1 MSELENFNT
10 NNIEI
15 PWEDRSEK
23 GIIWRFSKNPI
34 LGWNPIK
41 NVARIFNSA
50 VSIFENKFV
59 GIFRAEYHN
68 SRPHLHLGWSDDG
81 INWKINEERILWFDD
96 QQLPYQPSYEYDPR
110 LVKIEDKY
118 YIMWCTEFGGYP
130 TIGLGYTTDF
140 KQFIRLDNAFLPF
153 NRNGVLFPR
162 KIKGKFMMLSRPS
175 DNGHTPFGDIF
186 ISESFDL
193 IHWGKHRKVMS
204 KGSFAWW
211 QSLKIGGGPPPIE
224 TSEGW
229 LMIYHGVNLT
239 CNGYVYS
246 FGGAILDLEEPSK
259 VLYRSGNYL
268 LTPEKSYET
277 NGFVPNVVFP
287 CATLD
292 NKKTGKLTIYYGA
305 ADTYLA
311 VAFTYITDLI
321 EYIKNTSELVPGDN
335 EIIR

>member
-1 MSELENFNT
+1 MSELKQIKQNFGK
-10 NNIEI
+10 I
-15 PWEDRSEK
+15 PWEERIEP

-34 LGWNPIK
+34 IGWNPIK

-50 VSIFENKFV
+50 VAIFENKFV
-59 GIFRAEYHN
+59 GVFRAEYLN
-68 SRPHLHLGWSDDG
+68 SRPHLHLGWSEDG
-81 INWKINEERILWFDD
+81 IIWQINEEKIIWLDENGK
-96 QQLPYQPSYEYDPR
+96 QYQPNYEYDPR
-110 LVKIEDKY
+110 LVKIDNAY

-130 TIGLGYTTDF
+130 TIGLGYTMDF
-140 KQFIRLDNAFLPF
+140 KHFTRLDNAFLPF

-162 KIKGKFMMLSRPS
+162 KVKGNFLMLSRPS

-186 ISESFDL
+186 ISESPDL
-193 IHWGKHRKVMS
+193 IHWGRHRKVMS
-204 KGSFAWW
+204 KGGYGWW

-224 TSEGW
+224 TKEGW

-246 FGGAILDLEEPSK
+246 FGGALLDLDEPSK

-268 LTPEKSYET
+268 LTPEKNYDT
-277 NGFVPNVVFP
+277 NGFVDNVVFP
-287 CATLD
+287 CATLFD
-292 NKKTGKLTIYYGA
+292 ETTGRIAIYYGA

-311 VAFTYITDLI
+311 IAFANINELI
-321 EYIKNTSELVPGDN
+321 EYIKKTSELNPGDN